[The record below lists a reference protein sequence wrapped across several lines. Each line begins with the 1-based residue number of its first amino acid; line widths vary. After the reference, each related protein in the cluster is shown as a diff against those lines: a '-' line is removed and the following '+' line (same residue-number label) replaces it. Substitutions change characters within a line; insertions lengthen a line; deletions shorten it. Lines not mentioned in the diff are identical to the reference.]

1 MYYGTSKSGSDKI
14 NLLLISVKSLSNDLF
29 SNGGGQSSS
38 NQQQHHLS
46 LGNGVGTTA
55 SNNANNGTNQNGSN
69 IVENLDNHLGSTVA
83 TTFPYD
89 TSSSLDYPR
98 FSGFDRLD
106 LRNFASS
113 TSTTSS
119 SSSSKT
125 NLNPYSNFTMMQAAM
140 QHHTAATVSTPT
152 AHNGQLTSDYLT
164 SVPNGGWKVQDAA
177 AAAAFGMQSPM
188 HHHHQLSSHFSAMT
202 ANPMLYYNWMR
213 PGSGPEFN
221 FEHKRTRQT
230 YTRHQ
235 TLELEKEFH
244 YTNRYLTRRRRIE
257 IAHQLSLTERQI
269 KIWFQNRRMKWKK
282 ENNFKSL
289 NDPNV
294 KLEASNNSHHSLTD
308 SSCYHQIK
316 KEHTQVNS
324 STHHHHDKT

>member
-1 MYYGTSKSGSDKI
+1 MR
-14 NLLLISVKSLSNDLF
+14 V
-29 SNGGGQSSS
+29 NGPRGQSSS
-38 NQQQHHLS
+38 DQQHHHLL
-46 LGNGVGTTA
+46 LGNGTGTTTN
-55 SNNANNGTNQNGSN
+55 SSTSNGTNQNGSN
-69 IVENLDNHLGSTVA
+69 IVGNLDNHLGSAAT

-106 LRNFASS
+106 LKNF

-119 SSSSKT
+119 SPAKS
-125 NLNPYSNFTMMQAAM
+125 NLHPYSNFTMMQAAM
-140 QHHTAATVSTPT
+140 QHHNAASVSASST
-152 AHNGQLTSDYLT
+152 HNGQFTSDYLT
-164 SVPNGGWKVQDAA
+164 SVPNGSWKMQDAA
-177 AAAAFGMQSPM
+177 AALGMQSPM

-257 IAHQLSLTERQI
+257 IAHQLNLTERQI

-294 KLEASNNSHHSLTD
+294 KLEASNNSHHSLSD
-308 SSCYHQIK
+308 SSSYHQIK
-316 KEHTQVNS
+316 KEHTQQIDSN
-324 STHHHHDKT
+324 THHHHDKTNQT